1 MARNVRL
8 MRCTPYDVFRV
19 LANGWL
25 YPLWVVGTSRMR
37 DVAEAWPA
45 EGSTLHHS
53 FGSWPALINDTTTMR
68 VWEPPYRA
76 VLEPHGGPIGVARV
90 AIDVKARGDMC
101 VVRIQEE
108 PVTGPTTLL
117 PDTVFDAITRWRN
130 AETLHRL
137 AYLAEG
143 GAPGTQ
149 GGASAL
155 GYESTAE
162 REPIDR

>member
-8 MRCTPYDVFRV
+8 MHCTPDDVFRV

-37 DVAEAWPA
+37 DVADSWPA

-53 FGSWPALINDTTTMR
+53 FGPWPLVVDDTTVMR
-68 VWEPPYRA
+68 EWDPPRRA

-90 AIDVKARGDMC
+90 AIDVKARGDRC

-117 PDTVFDAITRWRN
+117 PDTVFDAITRYRN

-143 GAPGTQ
+143 GAPGTRV
-149 GGASAL
+149 GAAAL
-155 GYESTAE
+155 GHESTAE
-162 REPIDR
+162 KEPIDR

>member
-8 MRCTPYDVFRV
+8 MRCAPEDVFRV

-25 YPLWVVGTSRMR
+25 YPLWVVGASRMR
-37 DVAEAWPA
+37 DVAEEGPA
-45 EGSTLHHS
+45 EGATLHHS
-53 FGSWPALINDTTTMR
+53 FGSWPALVNDTTIMR
-68 VWEPPYRA
+68 VWDPPRRA
-76 VLEPHGGPIGVARV
+76 VFEPHGGPIGIARV
-90 AIDVKARGDMC
+90 AVDVKARGDMC
-101 VVRIQEE
+101 VVRLQEE

-117 PDTVFDAITRWRN
+117 PDVVFDAITRWRN

-143 GAPGTQ
+143 GAPGTS
-149 GGASAL
+149 GGSAAR
-155 GYESTAE
+155 GHESTAE

>member
-8 MRCTPYDVFRV
+8 LRCTPDDVFRV

-37 DVAEAWPA
+37 DVSEQWPA
-45 EGSTLHHS
+45 EGATLHHS
-53 FGSWPALINDTTTMR
+53 FGSWPLVVNDTTVMR
-68 VWEPPYRA
+68 EWDPPRRA
-76 VLEPHGGPIGVARV
+76 VLEPHGGPIGIARV
-90 AIDVKARGDMC
+90 AIDVKARGDAC

-108 PVTGPTTLL
+108 PVTGPTKLL
-117 PDTVFDAITRWRN
+117 PDTVFDAITRYRN

-143 GAPGTQ
+143 GAPGTS
-149 GGASAL
+149 GGSAAA
-155 GYESTAE
+155 GFASTAE
-162 REPIDR
+162 REPIQR

>member
-1 MARNVRL
+1 MARNVRV
-8 MRCTPYDVFRV
+8 MRCTPEDVFRV
-19 LANGWL
+19 LENGWL

-37 DVAEAWPA
+37 DVSEDWPA
-45 EGSTLHHS
+45 EGATLHHS
-53 FGSWPALINDTTTMR
+53 FGSWPIVTNDRTVVR
-68 VWEPPYRA
+68 VWDPPRRV

-90 AIDVKARGDMC
+90 AIDVKPRGDTC

-108 PVTGPTTLL
+108 PVTGPTRLL
-117 PDTVFDAITRWRN
+117 PDVVFDAVTRWRN

-143 GAPGTQ
+143 GAPGTS

-155 GYESTAE
+155 GHVSTAE
-162 REPIDR
+162 EEPVDR

>member
-8 MRCTPYDVFRV
+8 MHCTPDDVFRV

-25 YPLWVVGTSRMR
+25 YPLWWSAPPAWR
-37 DVAEAWPA
+37 DVDESWPA
-45 EGSTLHHS
+45 EGATLHHS
-53 FGSWPALINDTTTMR
+53 FGSWPAVIDDTTVMR
-68 VWEPPYRA
+68 EWDPPRRA

-90 AIDVKARGDMC
+90 AIDVKARGDRC

-108 PVTGPTTLL
+108 PVTGPTRLL
-117 PDTVFDAITRWRN
+117 PDTVFDAITRYRN

-143 GAPGTQ
+143 GAPGTT
-149 GGASAL
+149 GGSSAL
-155 GYESTAE
+155 GHESTAE
-162 REPIDR
+162 KEPIDR